1 VVPLSAS
8 NRPRVF
14 PIWVFACGILV
25 AATIAGV
32 GVSTLRDRADD
43 ARQKQLVFERLR
55 ALVNE
60 QSSLEL
66 EAVVA
71 PNARNQLARVIRS
84 KRQAVEGALGE
95 LPHEAAAPVE
105 GALTA
110 YQDAVDQELRL
121 LAQKRDDAANAIGEK
136 RVDPSL
142 ERLRL
147 ALDEASAASSR
158 EAASAGLQANA
169 GAGLILALA
178 AIFSVLLFRAFHR
191 TRRSLE
197 NAEERAL
204 RESERWFRSLVQEAT
219 ELIVV
224 VDPDTTVR
232 YLTDS
237 ITSLLG
243 YHPENIL
250 GKKLVELAHP
260 DDVRHLQKVAASEPN
275 RHAFECRLWSRAGA
289 WIFMEWVQGTRPD
302 APGCILTGRDV
313 SERKKLEQEL
323 RHQAFHDSLTGLANR
338 ALFEDRL
345 AHALAGLQRRDV
357 GLAVLFVDLDD
368 FKTVNDS
375 LGHSSGDDLLRSVGE
390 RLRYNLRGSDTAAR
404 LGGDEFGVLLEG
416 AETPEAA
423 TEAARRLLNA
433 LEPPFTID
441 GRLLNVSASV
451 GIALAARGQETM
463 EELMRNADLAM
474 YDAKRRGGAQWRV
487 FEQAMHAVALGR
499 LELGA
504 ELQRA
509 VDEEQFEL
517 HFQPIVRL
525 DTAAVIGAEA
535 LIRWQHP
542 ERGLLSPAH
551 FLPLAEQTGL
561 IVPMGRWALAD
572 ACRRLA
578 DWQERYPRSEP
589 LYLSVNVS
597 MRQLHDSN
605 VVDDV
610 RAALDDAGVEPQ
622 QLVLEITESFLADE
636 TEAVLRCLQRLRAL
650 GVRLAVDDFG
660 TGYSALSY
668 LQRFPIDMLKID
680 RSFVEH
686 ARRASPSLNLVRSI
700 VQLGR
705 SLHLDIVAEG
715 IEEAEQAEELLAMGV
730 ASGQGFHYAEPLV
743 PDRLAALLATDA
755 RRLPSVAVDS
765 FRPA

>member
-1 VVPLSAS
+1 MIPLPGSHRRRGAPTWVV
-8 NRPRVF
+8 
-14 PIWVFACGILV
+14 ACAILV
-25 AATIAGV
+25 AATISGL
-32 GVSTLRDRADD
+32 GVSALRDRADD
-43 ARQKQLVFERLR
+43 ARREQLVFERVR

-71 PNARNQLARVIRS
+71 PGARNRLQRVVEAKRHAIEAALA
-84 KRQAVEGALGE
+84 E
-95 LPHEAAAPVE
+95 LPEQAAPPFAGVL
-105 GALTA
+105 AA
-110 YQDAVDQELRL
+110 YQEAVDEELRL
-121 LAQKRDDAANAIGEK
+121 LAERRDEAAIDVGE
-136 RVDPSL
+136 RLVDPSL
-142 ERLRL
+142 QRLRA
-147 ALDEASAASSR
+147 ALDQAGAESEHEASVT
-158 EAASAGLQANA
+158 GFQANA
-169 GAGLILALA
+169 GAVAILALA
-178 AIFSVLLFRAFHR
+178 AIFSVLLLRAFQR

-197 NAEERAL
+197 HAEERAV

-237 ITSLLG
+237 IKPLLG
-243 YHPENIL
+243 YQPEDVL

-260 DDVRHLQKVAASEPN
+260 DDLGHLQQVAASDPGG
-275 RHAFECRLWSRAGA
+275 HAFECRLWSRAGA
-289 WIFMEWVQGTRPD
+289 WVFMEWSHGTRPD

-313 SERKKLEQEL
+313 SERKKLEHEL

-345 AHALAGLQRRDV
+345 AHALAGLRRRAG

-375 LGHSSGDDLLRSVGE
+375 LGHSIGDDLLRSVGE

-404 LGGDEFGVLLEG
+404 LGGDEFGVLLDG
-416 AETPEAA
+416 AATPEAA
-423 TEAARRLLNA
+423 TEAARRLLSA
-433 LEPPFTID
+433 LAPPFTIN
-441 GRLLNVSASV
+441 GRHLSVSASV
-451 GIALAARGQETM
+451 GISFAASGRETM

-474 YDAKRRGGAQWRV
+474 YEAKRRGGAQWRV
-487 FEQAMHAVALGR
+487 FEESMHTVALGR

-504 ELQRA
+504 ELQLA
-509 VDEEQFEL
+509 VEHEQFEL
-517 HFQPIVRL
+517 HFQPVVRL

-535 LIRWQHP
+535 LIRWRHP
-542 ERGLLSPAH
+542 ERGLLPPAQ

-561 IVPMGRWALAD
+561 IVPIGRWALAN
-572 ACRRLA
+572 ACHALA
-578 DWQERYPRSEP
+578 DWQRDYPRDEP
-589 LYLSVNVS
+589 LNLSVNVS
-597 MRQLHDSN
+597 MRQLHDSR
-605 VVDDV
+605 VVEDV
-610 RAALDDAGVEPQ
+610 RAALDAAGIEPQ

-636 TEAVLRCLQRLRAL
+636 TEEVLRCLQRVRAL

-686 ARRASPSLNLVRSI
+686 ARRAAPSLNLVRSI

-705 SLHLDIVAEG
+705 SLHLDLVAEG

-730 ASGQGFHYAEPLV
+730 TTGQGYYYAEPLG
-743 PDRLAALLATDA
+743 PDRFAALLATDE
-755 RRLPSVAVDS
+755 RLRVPSELL
-765 FRPA
+765 